1 MDAAALIS
9 NTDTLSAFGIVIEPG
24 VSTEECAGER
34 TIDGEKMTII
44 DIAFVPDGIDELAA
58 LEAEWA
64 VVAAAIGRISVLER
78 RATAAG
84 GDINHD
90 EILEKRAYDM
100 AVESDHE
107 VMDFEAIM
115 FAAAGLRDG
124 CATARIEATVEGLN
138 GLPIVEDSAKLGQY
152 PRMQEKIPV
161 LAGDIETGGG
171 VVSGQDRPGGH
182 KLALVV
188 GGGLNFL

>member
-1 MDAAALIS
+1 
-9 NTDTLSAFGIVIEPG
+9 
-24 VSTEECAGER
+24 
-34 TIDGEKMTII
+34 MTII
-44 DIAFVPDGIDELAA
+44 DIAFVPDGIDELAG

-78 RATAAG
+78 YATAAG
-84 GDINHD
+84 GDVDHD

-124 CATARIEATVEGLN
+124 CATARIEVTVEGFRTDCRSLKTPRN
-138 GLPIVEDSAKLGQY
+138 WAEY